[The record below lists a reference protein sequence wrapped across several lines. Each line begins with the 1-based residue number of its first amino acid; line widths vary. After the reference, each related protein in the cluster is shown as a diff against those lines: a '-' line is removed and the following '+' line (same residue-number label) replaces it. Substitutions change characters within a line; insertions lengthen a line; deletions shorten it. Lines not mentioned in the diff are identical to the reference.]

1 VTSIDSTESREI
13 LREHSNTVYSPPYL
27 LFHRSGRLMA
37 ARFDADRAEIEGE
50 PVELVDGVEF
60 FPPTGRAVFAA
71 SENVLAYAPRTDAR
85 LSRLSWFDRTGKEVG
100 SIGTPGMYLCP
111 RLSPDGRQLAVSVVE
126 QLANPPDIWLFDTR
140 LQTGTRSTR
149 PEAFPELNPVY
160 SPDGA
165 RIFFSSSRQ
174 GYWNIFEMPSSGS
187 GEAEVKFPT
196 ASARWPNDVSPDG
209 KFLLYREFSSAS
221 RGDLKLLPLDGE
233 PRPRDFIGTTFD
245 EDQASFSP
253 DGRRVAYVSD
263 ESGRKEVFVAKFAD
277 PSQRRRVSSD
287 GGIQPR
293 WSRDGRELYY
303 LDGRTMLAV
312 PFEAAEDV
320 PSGPPRRL
328 FDVPI
333 HVIVR
338 TFAPFKYD
346 VAPDGRFL
354 IIVRASEAPPPPL
367 VLVLNW
373 QAGLAK

>member
-1 VTSIDSTESREI
+1 M
-13 LREHSNTVYSPPYL
+13 H
-27 LFHRSGRLMA
+27 
-37 ARFDADRAEIEGE
+37 
-50 PVELVDGVEF
+50 
-60 FPPTGRAVFAA
+60 
-71 SENVLAYAPRTDAR
+71 
-85 LSRLSWFDRTGKEVG
+85 
-100 SIGTPGMYLCP
+100 LCP

-160 SPDGA
+160 SPDGS

-174 GYWNIFEMPSSGS
+174 GYWNIFEMPSSGG
-187 GEAEVKFPT
+187 GEAEVKFAT

-209 KFLLYREFSSAS
+209 SLLLYREFSSAS
-221 RGDLKLLPLDGE
+221 RGDLKLLPLSGE

-293 WSRDGRELYY
+293 WSRDGRELFY
-303 LDGRTMLAV
+303 LDGRTMMAV

-320 PSGPPRRL
+320 PSGPPKRL
-328 FDVPI
+328 FDVPL
-333 HVIVR
+333 HVIFR

-354 IIVRASEAPPPPL
+354 IIVRASDAPPPPL

-373 QAGLAK
+373 QSALPK

>member
-1 VTSIDSTESREI
+1 
-13 LREHSNTVYSPPYL
+13 
-27 LFHRSGRLMA
+27 
-37 ARFDADRAEIEGE
+37 
-50 PVELVDGVEF
+50 
-60 FPPTGRAVFAA
+60 
-71 SENVLAYAPRTDAR
+71 
-85 LSRLSWFDRTGKEVG
+85 
-100 SIGTPGMYLCP
+100 
-111 RLSPDGRQLAVSVVE
+111 
-126 QLANPPDIWLFDTR
+126 
-140 LQTGTRSTR
+140 
-149 PEAFPELNPVY
+149 
-160 SPDGA
+160 
-165 RIFFSSSRQ
+165 
-174 GYWNIFEMPSSGS
+174 
-187 GEAEVKFPT
+187 
-196 ASARWPNDVSPDG
+196 
-209 KFLLYREFSSAS
+209 
-221 RGDLKLLPLDGE
+221 LKLLPLDGE

-293 WSRDGRELYY
+293 WSRDGRELFY
-303 LDGRTMLAV
+303 LDGGTMMAV

-328 FDVPI
+328 FAVPI